1 MSRAA
6 YDPLFMSLKHSR
18 SEDLHAGR
26 TSSQERLRLLDPVSH
41 SSPPAPSAD
50 FSPRPQAPSPSQFAL
65 TRENLRHWE
74 LSQSPTHAGSWL
86 PLPFDTSMATPSESR
101 NSSPT
106 RATAAKIDPEMRLNA
121 YGITTNGKNPIPLN
135 LQKHITEVVKAAR
148 EAVTPSA
155 ARIAKKQPRARGM
168 GEKAAIDLLCADL
181 LFEGEAEDEEEM
193 IHSVPEVNLNRA
205 YLPLAPDMT
214 VTADVGKLTQP
225 RPDTVIAYITSQAAE
240 LADVKPALLLDEERA
255 LAKVPLSG
263 KLHFPFLTCQ
273 WKSQSG
279 SETHYHASL
288 QGARDGATI
297 VRYLYEFYA
306 STGCSPSN
314 IDTCHFSITCDTL
327 TAILFVHW
335 RQINPADG
343 SSIQYCM
350 KKIAQAF
357 LDPMDGDEQL
367 TNMRKYMRN
376 ILDFAVTTRLNKIK
390 AAIQVRKGQ
399 SMENLL
405 RRRNP
410 LSKSSK
416 SSDVVTGESVLG
428 IGDAVNDAPHLPPP
442 LTPTSPASPCPTSKR
457 PREE

>member
-1 MSRAA
+1 M
-6 YDPLFMSLKHSR
+6 
-18 SEDLHAGR
+18 
-26 TSSQERLRLLDPVSH
+26 
-41 SSPPAPSAD
+41 
-50 FSPRPQAPSPSQFAL
+50 
-65 TRENLRHWE
+65 
-74 LSQSPTHAGSWL
+74 
-86 PLPFDTSMATPSESR
+86 
-101 NSSPT
+101 
-106 RATAAKIDPEMRLNA
+106 AAKIDPETRLNA
-121 YGITTNGKNPIPLN
+121 YGVTTNGKDTIPSA
-135 LQKHITEVVKAAR
+135 LQTHISEVVKAAR
-148 EAVTPSA
+148 EAITLSA

-181 LFEGEAEDEEEM
+181 LFEGEAEDGEEK

-205 YLPLAPDMT
+205 YLPLAPDVT

-225 RPDTVIAYITSQAAE
+225 RPDTTIAYITSQAAE
-240 LADVKPALLLDEERA
+240 LADVKPALMLDEERT

-306 STGCSPSN
+306 SAGCTPSE

-357 LDPMDGDEQL
+357 LDPMDGDTQL

-376 ILDFAVTTRLNKIK
+376 ILDFAVTSRLDKIK
-390 AAIQVRKGQ
+390 DAILMRKGK
-399 SMENLL
+399 SMEALP
-405 RRRNP
+405 RRRSP

-416 SSDVVTGESVLG
+416 STDLETEKSVLG
-428 IGDAVNDAPHLPPP
+428 IGNVVSDAPRLPPP
-442 LTPTSPASPCPTSKR
+442 LTLTSPASPCPTSKR
-457 PREE
+457 QREE